1 MISHHQFLKK
11 MMAMR
16 RRLKYPHTHT
26 HKSLGFSQ
34 CVCLKCIC
42 MCMFYFKVSISSSS
56 SSSSRHELLC
66 PFCCLYTIFV
76 IVILLAW
83 PDDWLCWVLNY
94 VISYFYLTQWVM
106 FCVQDENV
114 CVCAGQFFL
123 LYLRGSTQCFEIV
136 WIWGLYGSLSGTATK
151 HPPTHQFLHDYHNIS
166 SVQWDDLDNN
176 EGVIMAFDIFSQ

>member
-1 MISHHQFLKK
+1 MMISHHQFLKK
-11 MMAMR
+11 NMMAMMMR
-16 RRLKYPHTHT
+16 RRLKFPHT

-114 CVCAGQFFL
+114 CVQDSFFYYICVVL
-123 LYLRGSTQCFEIV
+123 PNVLKLCEYGGYMGPLAEQQLSTHPPINSSMTTTIFQV
-136 WIWGLYGSLSGTATK
+136 SSGTIWTITK
-151 HPPTHQFLHDYHNIS
+151 AS
-166 SVQWDDLDNN
+166 
-176 EGVIMAFDIFSQ
+176 

>member
-1 MISHHQFLKK
+1 MGSQFLNVSGGDDDITSPVSQKNDGDEK
-11 MMAMR
+11 EV
-16 RRLKYPHTHT
+16 KIPPHT

-56 SSSSRHELLC
+56 SSSSRHEVLC

-106 FCVQDENV
+106 FCVCKMRM
-114 CVCAGQFFL
+114 CVCRTVFFIIFAWF
-123 LYLRGSTQCFEIV
+123 YPMFWNCV
-136 WIWGLYGSLSGTATK
+136 
-151 HPPTHQFLHDYHNIS
+151 NM
-166 SVQWDDLDNN
+166 
-176 EGVIMAFDIFSQ
+176 GVIWVP